1 MMISSRDKSLN
12 RLCSPNRYLDRT
24 LTTMYRHLIIML
36 FLAGIQA
43 GCGGLP
49 KLDDRA
55 ATNSFRSPQ
64 QTSLGKQLGEDNCHH
79 TDTSGILLL
88 DSGQD
93 AFRYRIAL
101 VRAAERAID
110 LQYFIW
116 NDDRSGNYMAARLL
130 EAAGR
135 GVRVR
140 LLLDDFHAVGSDAIL
155 PALNTH
161 PNIEVRAYNPFPKRK
176 GAGRWMALLADF
188 KRLNRRMH
196 NKSLVVDGAAAII
209 GGRNI
214 GDEYFDL
221 SEDMAFLD
229 RELLVA
235 GPVVVE
241 IGQGF
246 DAYWNSEWSYPLE
259 SLIEQPPSTD
269 DLKALPDM
277 LRARDQPDIPVPEDQ
292 GQSYTLIRS
301 AANGFI
307 HAPAELVV
315 DRVPEVNGGSDRP
328 KEVAMS
334 LAALIQEARED
345 ILIESAY
352 LVIGEPGDSLFE
364 HAVNSGVRVRTLT
377 NSLNS
382 NDVLPNHAAYV
393 RRRQAMLRTGME
405 LHELM
410 AHPEACAELSDGAP
424 ICETGGKL
432 GLHTKSVVFDGS
444 VSFIGSFNLNKRSV
458 FINTE
463 MGLLVH
469 SPELAKQ
476 IAVAASPKFEPENSW
491 RVTLDERGRP
501 EWTGY
506 RDGRQVHYSGEP
518 ASFFP
523 SLGASLL
530 SLFPATQYF

>member
-1 MMISSRDKSLN
+1 
-12 RLCSPNRYLDRT
+12 
-24 LTTMYRHLIIML
+24 MYRRLIVVLIL
-36 FLAGIQA
+36 FAAQA

-49 KLDDRA
+49 KLDPEHRA
-55 ATNSFRSPQ
+55 VSTAFRSPLE
-64 QTSLGKQLGEDNCHH
+64 TSLGKQLDDENRLHP
-79 TDTSGILLL
+79 DTSGILLL
-88 DSGQD
+88 DSGPD
-93 AFRYRIAL
+93 ALRYRVAL
-101 VRAAERAID
+101 ARVAERAID

-235 GPVVVE
+235 GPVVTD
-241 IGQGF
+241 IAQGF

-259 SLIEQPPSTD
+259 SLIEQPPSAD
-269 DLKALPDM
+269 DLEALPDM
-277 LRARDQPDIPVPEDQ
+277 LRARDQPGIPVPEDQ
-292 GQSYTLIRS
+292 DQSYSLIRS

-315 DRVPEVNGGSDRP
+315 DRVPEVNSGSDRP
-328 KEVAMS
+328 KEVAVR

-352 LVIGEPGDSLFE
+352 LVIGEPGDSLIE

-393 RRRQAMLRTGME
+393 RRRQAMLGTGME

-410 AHPEACAELSDGAP
+410 PHPEACAELTEGAP
-424 ICETGGKL
+424 VCETGGKL
-432 GLHTKSVVFDGS
+432 GLHIKSVVFDGS
-444 VSFIGSFNLNKRSV
+444 TSFVGSFNLNKRSV
-458 FINTE
+458 FLNTE
-463 MGLLVH
+463 MGLLVR
-469 SPELAKQ
+469 SPELAEQ
-476 IAVAASPKFEPENSW
+476 ITAAASPKFDPENSW
-491 RVTLDERGRP
+491 RVALDEHDRP